1 MLRDIL
7 PNLGHQTY
15 IMGILN
21 LTPDSFSGD
30 GLLQQADP
38 LQAAIAQA
46 CGFVADGAHI
56 LDIGAESTRPG
67 ASPVPAEQ
75 EIERLLPVLVALR
88 EELPEAILSVDTYKA
103 NVAEESLRAGAHI
116 INDVWGLRADPN
128 MGAVVAASGA
138 SLVLM
143 HNRSTPQNTQI
154 DVSLGGRYVDISYGD
169 VSVEVAEGLLQSVQ
183 IAREAGVSG
192 GQIILDPGIGFG
204 KTTPQNM
211 RLLKELDHLKALGF
225 PLLLGISRKSFIGY
239 TLNLPPEDRLEG
251 SLAANAYGLLHGADI
266 LRVHDVRQTARLA
279 KMLDAIR
286 NA

>member
-46 CGFVADGAHI
+46 RSFVADGAHI

-75 EIERLLPVLVALR
+75 EIERLLPVLAALR

-183 IAREAGVSG
+183 IAREAGISG

>member
-46 CGFVADGAHI
+46 RSFVADGAHI

-75 EIERLLPVLVALR
+75 EIERLLPVLAALR

-143 HNRSTPQNTQI
+143 HNRSTPQNTQM

-251 SLAANAYGLLHGADI
+251 SLAANAYGILHGADI
-266 LRVHDVRQTARLA
+266 LRVHDVRETVRLA
-279 KMLDAIR
+279 RMLDAIR
-286 NA
+286 FA

>member
-30 GLLQQADP
+30 GLLQQTNP

-46 CGFVADGAHI
+46 RGFVADGAHI

-128 MGAVVAASGA
+128 MGAIVAASGA

-154 DVSLGGRYVDISYGD
+154 NVSLGGRYVDISYGD

-183 IAREAGVSG
+183 IAREAGISG
-192 GQIILDPGIGFG
+192 QQIILDPGIGFG